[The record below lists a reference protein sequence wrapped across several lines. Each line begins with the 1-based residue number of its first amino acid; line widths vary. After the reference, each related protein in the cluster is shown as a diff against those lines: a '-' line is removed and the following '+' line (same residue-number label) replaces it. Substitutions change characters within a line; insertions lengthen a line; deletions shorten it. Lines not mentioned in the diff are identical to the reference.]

1 MVREVKS
8 VPISVRVSPEEAE
21 FIARLQ
27 IQGAT
32 TPSEKLRAIIGQARK
47 LEEAPADY
55 SIALM
60 DATQA
65 LSPVFR
71 LLQEAE
77 TEQQRYSALVAM
89 VRDWL
94 PDMLAYVST
103 LGLQRDDMHAPD
115 ALQVFESGLADRLI
129 RLVEALF
136 QQAVTSQCQCYA
148 PTVLSERKETIR
160 ELARIILT
168 QQGNPKEEL

>member
-1 MVREVKS
+1 MKS

-47 LEEAPADY
+47 LDEAPADF

-60 DATQA
+60 DATQS

-77 TEQQRYSALVAM
+77 TAQQRYSALVAL

-94 PDMLAYVST
+94 PDLTAYVTT
-103 LGLQRDDMHAPD
+103 LGLQREHLDAAD
-115 ALQVFESGLADRLI
+115 ALETFERGLADRLI
-129 RLVEALF
+129 RMVESLF
-136 QQAVTSQCQCYA
+136 QQAITSQCQCYD
-148 PTVLSERKETIR
+148 PKVLASRQDSIR
-160 ELARIILT
+160 ELARIILS
-168 QQGNPKEEL
+168 QQDNPQEEL